1 MASEI
6 RVNKINSRTGVGTIT
21 LSPTGVDFTGI
32 ATVATLKATAGIV
45 TTLTTTG
52 NATVGGTLGVT
63 GETTFTTHI
72 NFGDNAKA
80 IFGNGSDL
88 QIYHDTSGAGNSI
101 VKEEGTGELRLGSN
115 NAVRITKHDSET
127 CALFTIDG
135 AAELYYDNTKKFET
149 KSDGVDITGELQCD
163 TLDVDGTANIQG
175 SLTLQS
181 DLLMG
186 DNDLLKIGDS
196 DDLQIS
202 HDGSTNIINGLYHP
216 IELRHG
222 SEVHVK
228 CVDDGAVELYH
239 NNSKKFHTNAG
250 GVQVFGNLFAGDNA
264 KHYFGDSNDL
274 EIYHDGSESYI
285 ADEGTGG
292 ITISGGLLSFKN
304 QARDETHA
312 TMSVNGSVDLYHNN
326 SKKFATKSDGVVVT
340 GGIYLDGSGGTASA
354 NKLDDYEEGTFSP
367 TYTSGL
373 TSDTYSNTGGHYTK
387 IGNFVTFTI
396 RIAGAGTNSG
406 SEQVKIGNLPFT
418 SSSSAREGGAW
429 FNYRHDLDTGGAPFM
444 HISQGD
450 DDIKWYNS
458 SGSSWVGSDG
468 SGLNNKTYHVQGFY
482 YTDS

>member
-163 TLDVDGTANIQG
+163 TLDVDGNIDLDGSKITFDSGGNVLKWADNVAAYFGDGNDLRIYHDSSNSWITDNGTG
-175 SLTLQS
+175 SLKIRSTAGSVQILGTTS
-181 DLLMG
+181 N
-186 DNDLLKIGDS
+186 DNMAVF
-196 DDLQIS
+196 
-202 HDGSTNIINGLYHP
+202 T
-216 IELRHG
+216 
-222 SEVHVK
+222 V
-228 CVDDGAVELYH
+228 DGASELYH
-239 NNSKKFHTNAG
+239 DNSKKLETTTSGVAIHEDTNKVVRFTG
-250 GVQVFGNLFAGDNA
+250 SIGEIGNVTGFQASNTAGDSLTD
-264 KHYFGDSNDL
+264 FG
-274 EIYHDGSESYI
+274 I
-285 ADEGTGG
+285 
-292 ITISGGLLSFKN
+292 
-304 QARDETHA
+304 RA
-312 TMSVNGSVDLYHNN
+312 TTLR
-326 SKKFATKSDGVVVT
+326 FATAGAERVR
-340 GGIYLDGSGGTASA
+340 IHSGGTLSVPTGIELGSGLDGTSA
-354 NKLDDYEEGTFSP
+354 NTLDDYEEGTFSP

-373 TSDTYSNTGGHYTK
+373 TGDTYSNTGGHYTK

-468 SGLNNKTYHVQGFY
+468 SGLNNKTFHVQGFY
-482 YTDS
+482 YSDS

>member
-32 ATVATLKATAGIV
+32 TTVATLSVTGT
-45 TTLTTTG
+45 TTLNG
-52 NATVGGTLGVT
+52 NL
-63 GETTFTTHI
+63 
-72 NFGDNAKA
+72 
-80 IFGNGSDL
+80 DL
-88 QIYHDTSGAGNSI
+88 QDNDKILIGTGDDLEIYHDGSHSYI
-101 VKEEGTGELRLGSN
+101 DDSGTGSLKILSNQFEVKNAADNEMMIRADQDGEVNLYHNGSGKLN
-115 NAVRITKHDSET
+115 
-127 CALFTIDG
+127 
-135 AAELYYDNTKKFET
+135 T

-202 HDGSTNIINGLYHP
+202 HNGSVNIIDGRFHP
-216 IELRHG
+216 IEIRHQ

-239 NNSKKFHTNAG
+239 NNSKKLHTNAG

-326 SKKFATKSDGVVVT
+326 SKKFATKSDGVVIT

-373 TSDTYSNTGGHYTK
+373 TGDTYSNTGGHYTK

-418 SSSSAREGGAW
+418 SSSSTREGGAW

-468 SGLNNKTYHVQGFY
+468 SGLNNKTFHIQGFY